1 MVEDDQ
7 AIFVYLFSYL
17 FFVYT
22 WQQLKR
28 YSQKLLKKKTSI
40 YNYFR

>member
-1 MVEDDQ
+1 MVEDDPT
-7 AIFVYLFSYL
+7 IFVYLFSYL
-17 FFVYT
+17 LFVYT

-28 YSQKLLKKKTSI
+28 YSQKLLKKKSSI